1 MYRKQ
6 VEMLHKNGL
15 HLRPTAQFVMEASKF
30 NAEVVVTVNGKSAT
44 AKSLIKLQML
54 EVVQG
59 TMMTISA
66 EGLEEQVAVD
76 HLVTFIQKLS

>member
-1 MYRKQ
+1 
-6 VEMLHKNGL
+6 
-15 HLRPTAQFVMEASKF
+15 MEASKF
-30 NAEVVVTVNGKSAT
+30 NAEIVITVNGKSAT

-66 EGLEEQVAVD
+66 EGTEEEAAVD
-76 HLVTFIQKLS
+76 LVIFYTETKLICTFCAYINLG

>member
-1 MYRKQ
+1 
-6 VEMLHKNGL
+6 
-15 HLRPTAQFVMEASKF
+15 MEASKF